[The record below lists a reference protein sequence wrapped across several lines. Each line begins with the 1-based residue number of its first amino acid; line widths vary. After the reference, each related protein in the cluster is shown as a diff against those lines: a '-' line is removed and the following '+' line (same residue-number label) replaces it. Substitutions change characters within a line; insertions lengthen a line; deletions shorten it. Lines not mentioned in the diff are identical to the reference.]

1 MNRVLVCILAV
12 SSLSACS
19 QRSGVTDPGTTPGAS
34 TTNSMSSASTTVVP
48 DKAIEQE
55 SSERALRLV
64 LSLDYS
70 LRTQATVGLPGA
82 AAYLIDMR
90 TGTFAN
96 MILENNQQFG
106 DVKISA
112 IGADGERF
120 MLWDS
125 AATGTKVEASSVVW
139 AYEVTTAG
147 VSACAWIGENAS
159 MPAVVQTGT
168 C

>member
-1 MNRVLVCILAV
+1 M
-12 SSLSACS
+12 SSS
-19 QRSGVTDPGTTPGAS
+19 S
-34 TTNSMSSASTTVVP
+34 TTLVI

-55 SSERALRLV
+55 SSERALRLA

-70 LRTQATVGLPGA
+70 LRSQATVGLGA
-82 AAYLIDMR
+82 EAYLIDMR
-90 TGTFAN
+90 TGAFAN
-96 MILENNQQFG
+96 MILESNQQFG

-112 IGADGERF
+112 IVADGKRF
-120 MLWDS
+120 MLWDN
-125 AATGTKVEASSVVW
+125 AATGTKVDASSVVW

-159 MPAVVQTGT
+159 MPAVVQTGA